1 MQIGSRRAIL
11 NPASGTGDHADYV
24 TRLLEARGFAV
35 DRTED
40 AGDALRLGREAGER
54 GVSELAVCGGDGTVN
69 EVLRGLAAAD
79 SLADTTVGVVPCG
92 TANILAEN
100 LGIED
105 VRHGAEM
112 ADSGDVREADV
123 GVADDE
129 PFAVS
134 CIAGFPA
141 DASLAASGDLKEQ
154 YGTFAFVITGAQEAV
169 GFEGIE
175 IELDATVADGT
186 ETWHGEATCV
196 LVGNARK
203 FIEAGGQ
210 ANMEDGY
217 FDVAVV
223 ENMPTGSLVAEAI
236 GHRLLGQETDG
247 VTHIQ
252 ASELTVSGPEPITFS
267 RDGELATHESLRLRC
282 RPQTLSLRVGPDYDP
297 EPEP

>member
-112 ADSGDVREADV
+112 ADSGDVREVDV
-123 GVADDE
+123 GVADGE

-223 ENMPTGSLVAEAI
+223 EHMPTGSLVAEAI

-247 VTHIQ
+247 VTHLR

>member
-105 VRHGAEM
+105 VRHGAEVV
-112 ADSGDVREADV
+112 DNGPVREVDV
-123 GVADDE
+123 GIADGE
-129 PFAVS
+129 PFVVS
-134 CIAGFPA
+134 CIAGLPA

-169 GFEGIE
+169 DFEGIE

-223 ENMPTGSLVAEAI
+223 EHMPTGSLVAEAI

-247 VTHIQ
+247 VTHLR
-252 ASELTVSGPEPITFS
+252 ASELAVSGPEPITFS

-297 EPEP
+297 EPDP